1 MTFAELQAVIPASPA
16 TIRKDLEGAR
26 KIRRTRSRAH
36 GGVMDKRY
44 VRSEITSDE
53 RMLRNVPAKRAIAA
67 LAATLIPSGASVLI
81 EAGSTCLED
90 R

>member
-1 MTFAELQAVIPASPA
+1 
-16 TIRKDLEGAR
+16 
-26 KIRRTRSRAH
+26 
-36 GGVMDKRY
+36 MDKRY

>member
-1 MTFAELQAVIPASPA
+1 MTFAELQGRHPCLACNNKKGS
-16 TIRKDLEGAR
+16 EGAR

-36 GGVMDKRY
+36 GSVMDKRY

-53 RMLRNVPAKRAIAA
+53 RMLRVPAKRAIAA